1 MAGYQSANL
10 NQIVSG
16 GIGGG
21 APAIWT
27 HLSTDAA
34 SLARVSGYIT
44 DGGDRGMK
52 VNDIVIHIDSDASPP
67 LASTMVVVSVSSTS
81 PGAVDLSDAVTIGGA
96 ANSD

>member
-10 NQIVSG
+10 HLINEG

-21 APAIWT
+21 APALWT

-34 SLARVSGYIT
+34 ALAQVTGYIT

-52 VNDIVIHIDSDASPP
+52 VNDIVIHIDSDATPP
-67 LASTMVVVSVSSTS
+67 LASTLVVVSVSATA
-81 PGAVDLSDAVTIGGA
+81 PGAVDLGNAVSLGGA
-96 ANSD
+96 TNTD